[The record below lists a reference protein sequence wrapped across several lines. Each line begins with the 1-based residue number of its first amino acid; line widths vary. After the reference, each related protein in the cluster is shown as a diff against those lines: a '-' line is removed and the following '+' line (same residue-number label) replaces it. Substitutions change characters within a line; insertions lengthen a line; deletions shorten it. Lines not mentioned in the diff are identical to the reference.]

1 MSVQVMLFKDRLE
14 IWNPGSLPPS
24 LTIEKLKD
32 SHPSVPANTLSSI
45 LGLKSKIGAFK
56 RVLQALI
63 DGGVIEYR
71 RPEKLNSRLQKYRLT
86 NKGRT
91 LLKDEI

>member
-1 MSVQVMLFKDRLE
+1 MLFKDRLE

-24 LTIEKLKD
+24 LTSEKLKGP
-32 SHPSVPANTLSSI
+32 HPSVLANTLSSI
-45 LGLKSKIGAFK
+45 LGLKR
-56 RVLQALI
+56 RVLQTRI
-63 DGGVIEYR
+63 DDGVIEYTL
-71 RPEKLNSRLQKYRLT
+71 PEKLNRRLQKYRLT

>member
-14 IWNPGSLPPS
+14 IWSPGSLPPS
-24 LTIEKLKD
+24 LTSEKLKGP
-32 SHPSVPANTLSSI
+32 HPSVLANTLSSI
-45 LGLKSKIGAFK
+45 LGLKR
-56 RVLQALI
+56 RVFQTRI
-63 DGGVIEYR
+63 DDGVIEYTL
-71 RPEKLNSRLQKYRLT
+71 PEKLNRRLQKYRLT